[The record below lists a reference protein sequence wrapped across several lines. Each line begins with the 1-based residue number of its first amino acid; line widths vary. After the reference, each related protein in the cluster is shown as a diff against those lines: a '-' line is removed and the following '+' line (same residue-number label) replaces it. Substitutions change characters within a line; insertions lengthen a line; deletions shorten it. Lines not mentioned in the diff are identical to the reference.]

1 MNKGLKVQC
10 PNCKAVMWEIT
21 DSYDPNIPPN
31 GSMVVLLEPY
41 RSNSWP
47 IFGDGVMR
55 GTAATKRAEMDC
67 PNCLAQLAPS
77 GKLRVLAPVEEV
89 KEPEVP
95 VEEVPQEEV
104 PQEEVPKAKRS
115 RSRNR

>member
-1 MNKGLKVQC
+1 
-10 PNCKAVMWEIT
+10 MWEIT

-104 PQEEVPKAKRS
+104 PQEEVPQEEVPQEEVPKAKRS

>member
-1 MNKGLKVQC
+1 MSKGLKVQC
-10 PNCKAVMWEIT
+10 PNCKRIMHETT
-21 DSYDPNIPPN
+21 DSYDPNVPPN

-89 KEPEVP
+89 KEPEI
-95 VEEVPQEEV
+95 PQEEV
-104 PQEEVPKAKRS
+104 QEEVQEVPKSKRS
-115 RSRNR
+115 RSKK